1 MPVLTEFGPDLW
13 GATVGFELPGVIG
26 SISMRADGQCDVDVL
41 SVTTDE
47 ATFTYTILA
56 TEEEVTEHLV
66 DTYRN
71 IKREQVIDANL
82 PLATQPP
89 DNATH

>member
-26 SISMRADGQCDVDVL
+26 QISMRADGQCDVDVL
-41 SVTTDE
+41 RVTTDE
-47 ATFTYTILA
+47 TTFTYAILA
-56 TEEEVTEHLV
+56 TVDEVAEHLI

-71 IKREQVIDANL
+71 IKREQVMDANL
-82 PLATQPP
+82 PIATQPP
-89 DNATH
+89 TNATL